1 MTGRGMHGGGKRFM
15 TDRVLRV
22 ANERS
27 PGTPVCHPNDVHRPK
42 ALREPHD
49 STGAKARNNSSL
61 FGTTEVVPLLQNSHC
76 SASPDI
82 APSCRTEIRSISR
95 PRSNEAEYIE
105 LHATSAFS
113 FLAGGALPE
122 RLMERA
128 RELEMPAM
136 AIADRNGVYGAARF
150 HTAAQGCGTKAHIGA
165 EIAVSSFGNRLTPP
179 GWLPHQFPNA
189 PARVVLLCA
198 SQAGYQNLCQLITR
212 FKMRETTKAEGA
224 ATIEDMEEFAGG
236 LICLTGGEEGPLA
249 AALANGGESQARKI
263 VDQLAAIYGRGNVYI
278 ELQRH
283 QERAEECRNQALLSL
298 AASMGLPVIAT
309 NGVCYAVEKDRE
321 LLDVFTAI
329 CHHTTLDKAG
339 RLLSVNAARH
349 VRTASEMA
357 ALFDDIPEA
366 IANTR
371 IVSGRLEFSL
381 ANLGY
386 EFPHYPMPEGETMDS
401 FLAKRV
407 EEGVRKRYGSPA
419 KRHLLDKAR
428 AQVKHEL
435 ALIAKLGFA
444 GYFLIVWDIIRYCQ
458 WRGFLVQGRGSA
470 ANSAVCY
477 ALEITA
483 VDPVGMELLFER
495 FLSENRGEW
504 PDIDLDLA
512 SGDEREQVIQYVYE
526 RYGALGSAMTANVIT
541 YRGRSAAREVG
552 KALGFEDEQSARL
565 SGLMGHWEWRG
576 PNDTMEKHFANAGF
590 DVRHPRIA
598 HYLDLCLRMKDLP
611 RHLGQ
616 HSGGMVICAGLLNRV
631 VPIERASMPG
641 RTVIQWDKEDC
652 ADMGLI
658 KVDLLGLGMLAA
670 VKETIELIPKHY
682 GKQVDL
688 ATLPEDPAVYETLR
702 KADTVGMF
710 QVESRAQMASIPHN
724 APARFY
730 DLVVQVAIIRP
741 GPIVGKMMHPYMRR
755 RQGKEE
761 VTYPHPS
768 LELVLKRT
776 MGVPLF
782 QEQLLRMAMTVA
794 SFSGAE
800 AEELRRAV
808 GMRRS
813 MQRMKDLEGR
823 LRSGMTRNGIG
834 VEAQDNIVQ
843 AISSFAMYGFP
854 ESHAASFALI
864 AYASAYLKVHYL
876 AAFTCGLL
884 NNQPMGFYS
893 PAVLVKDAQR
903 HGLRVKPIDVQR
915 SEWLCTL
922 EKETDGSISLRLG
935 MNYAKGLRQSSA
947 EALVAA
953 RSEGRLASVDDLAR
967 RVPALNRKEL
977 VALAQIG
984 ALNSLGEVE
993 HRRDALWQ
1001 VEWAGRPAGPLLR
1014 GAEEQVSQSAGQRV
1028 SECGSCY
1035 PWSQNRDRGH
1045 PRLKDVPQ
1053 GLRPQC
1059 SCGFHGTGPR
1069 GCPAVPLQNKAY
1081 ATSSSPLRQMTAEER
1096 LAADFAGT
1104 GLTTGPHPMAY
1115 VRTELRAEGIRTAR
1129 DLETCRSGGWAAIAG
1144 CVIARQRPGTA
1155 KGFVFL
1161 SVEDETGIA
1170 NVILTPDVFERDR
1183 LVVTRNR
1190 FLRIEGPV
1198 QNQEGVIH
1206 VKAQRIVPL
1215 EVTSAEVRSR
1225 DFR

>member
-1 MTGRGMHGGGKRFM
+1 M
-15 TDRVLRV
+15 
-22 ANERS
+22 S
-27 PGTPVCHPNDVHRPK
+27 
-42 ALREPHD
+42 
-49 STGAKARNNSSL
+49 
-61 FGTTEVVPLLQNSHC
+61 
-76 SASPDI
+76 
-82 APSCRTEIRSISR
+82 IRHQ
-95 PRSNEAEYIE
+95 PRSSATRDSEYVE
-105 LHATSAFS
+105 LHASSAFG
-113 FLAGGALPE
+113 FLDGASLPE
-122 RLMERA
+122 RLIQRA
-128 RELEMPAM
+128 VELEMPAI
-136 AIADRNGVYGAARF
+136 ALADRNGVYGVARF
-150 HTAAQGCGTKAHIGA
+150 HTAAQPCHVKAHIGA
-165 EIAVSSFGNRLTPP
+165 EIAVSSFGNRITPP
-179 GWLPHQFPNA
+179 AWLPHQFPA
-189 PARVVLLCA
+189 EPARIVLLCA

-212 FKMRETTKAEGA
+212 FKMREATKAEGA
-224 ATIEDMEEFAGG
+224 ATVEDLEELSAG

-249 AALANGGESQARKI
+249 AALARSGEGGARKI
-263 VDQLAAIYGRGNVYI
+263 AERLAAIYGRGNMYL

-283 QERAEECRNQALLSL
+283 QEREEECRNQSLLHIAESL
-298 AASMGLPVIAT
+298 GLPVIAT
-309 NGVCYAVEKDRE
+309 NGVRYADVKDRE

-329 CHHTTLDKAG
+329 RQHTTLDQAG
-339 RLLSVNAARH
+339 RLLACNDARH
-349 VRTASEMA
+349 LRTAREMA

-366 IANTR
+366 IANAR
-371 IVSGRLEFSL
+371 IVSDRLEFTL

-407 EEGVRKRYGSPA
+407 EEGVRKRYGSPM
-419 KRHLLDKAR
+419 KRHLLEKAR
-428 AQVKHEL
+428 TQVKHEL

-458 WRGFLVQGRGSA
+458 WCGFLVQGRGSA

-526 RYGALGSAMTANVIT
+526 RYGALGAAMTANVIS

-552 KALGFEDEQSARL
+552 KMLGFEEEQAARL

-576 PNDTMEKHFANAGF
+576 ENDTMEKHFAQAGF
-590 DVRHPRIA
+590 DVRHPRISR
-598 HYLDLCLRMKDLP
+598 YLDLCLRMQDLP

-616 HSGGMVICAGLLNRV
+616 HSGGMVICSGLLNRV

-670 VKETIELIPKHY
+670 VKDAIELIPRHY
-682 GKQVDL
+682 GKQVDI
-688 ATLPEDPAVYETLR
+688 AMLPEDPQVYETLR

-724 APARFY
+724 APVRFY

-761 VTYPHPS
+761 VTYPHPL
-768 LELVLKRT
+768 LEPVLKRT
-776 MGVPLF
+776 LGVPLF

-823 LRSGMTRNGIG
+823 LRSGMTHNGIG
-834 VEAQDNIVQ
+834 AEAQENIVQ
-843 AISSFAMYGFP
+843 GISSFAMYGFP

-903 HGLRVKPIDVQR
+903 HGLRVRPIDVQR
-915 SEWLCTL
+915 SEWLCAL
-922 EKETDGSISLRLG
+922 EREPDGSISLRLG
-935 MNYAKGLRQSSA
+935 MNYAKGLRKTSA
-947 EALVAA
+947 ETLVAA
-953 RSEGRLASVDDLAR
+953 RSAGAFASVDDLAR
-967 RVPALNRKEL
+967 RVPELNRKEL

-984 ALNSLGEVE
+984 ALNALGEVE

-1001 VEWAGRPAGPLLR
+1001 VEWAGRPVGPLLR
-1014 GAEEQVSQSAGQRV
+1014 GVETSNGNGNDGVSA
-1028 SECGSCY
+1028 
-1035 PWSQNRDRGH
+1035 RGAATAAIRAAAM
-1045 PRLKDVPQ
+1045 PLK
-1053 GLRPQC
+1053 
-1059 SCGFHGTGPR
+1059 
-1069 GCPAVPLQNKAY
+1069 
-1081 ATSSSPLRQMTAEER
+1081 QMTTEER

-1115 VRTELRAEGIRTAR
+1115 HRAALRAEGILAAME
-1129 DLETCRSGGWAAIAG
+1129 LETCRSGGWVRIAG

-1161 SVEDETGIA
+1161 SMEDETGIA

-1183 LVVTRNR
+1183 LIVSRSR

-1198 QNQEGVIH
+1198 QNQDGVIH
-1206 VKAQRIVPL
+1206 VKAHHIAPL
-1215 EVTSAEVRSR
+1215 EVTRVEVRSR

>member
-1 MTGRGMHGGGKRFM
+1 MTEGIM
-15 TDRVLRV
+15 RVP
-22 ANERS
+22 NDRS
-27 PGTPVCHPNDVHRPK
+27 PGTPVCHPNDEHRP
-42 ALREPHD
+42 AIAAEATRARTSAQPRACD
-49 STGAKARNNSSL
+49 S
-61 FGTTEVVPLLQNSHC
+61 
-76 SASPDI
+76 
-82 APSCRTEIRSISR
+82 
-95 PRSNEAEYIE
+95 EYIE

-113 FLAGGALPE
+113 FLAGGSLPE
-122 RLMERA
+122 KLMERA
-128 RELEMPAM
+128 KELEMPAM
-136 AIADRNGVYGAARF
+136 ALADRNGLYGAARF
-150 HTAAQGCGTKAHIGA
+150 HTAALGCGTKAHIGA
-165 EIAVSSFGNRLTPP
+165 EIAVASFGNRLTPP
-179 GWLPHQFPNA
+179 SWLPHQFPA
-189 PARVVLLCA
+189 EPARVVLLCA

-224 ATIEDMEEFAGG
+224 ATMEDLEEFAGG
-236 LICLTGGEEGPLA
+236 LICLTGGDEGALA
-249 AALANGGESQARKI
+249 AALARGGEGEARKI
-263 VDQLAAIYGRGNVYI
+263 AEKLASIYGRGNLYI

-283 QERAEECRNQALLSL
+283 QEREEECRNQALLSV
-298 AASMGLPVIAT
+298 ASSLGLPVIAT
-309 NGVCYAVEKDRE
+309 NGVRYAAEKDRE
-321 LLDVFTAI
+321 LLDVFTSI
-329 CHHTTLDKAG
+329 RHHTSLDKAG

-349 VRTASEMA
+349 MRTAREMT
-357 ALFDDIPEA
+357 ALFRDIPES

-371 IVSGRLEFSL
+371 IVSGRLEFTL

-419 KRHLLDKAR
+419 KRHLLAKAC

-552 KALGFEDEQSARL
+552 KALGFEEEQSARL

-576 PNDTMEKHFANAGF
+576 PNDTLEKHFAQAGF

-598 HYLDLCLRMKDLP
+598 HYLDLCLRMKDMP

-616 HSGGMVICAGLLNRV
+616 HSGGMVICAGMLNRV
-631 VPIERASMPG
+631 VPIERASMLG
-641 RTVIQWDKEDC
+641 RTVVQWDKEDC
-652 ADMGLI
+652 ADLGLI
-658 KVDLLGLGMLAA
+658 KVDLLGLGMMAA
-670 VKETIELIPKHY
+670 IKESIELIPRHY
-682 GKQVDL
+682 GKQIDL
-688 ATLPEDPAVYETLR
+688 AALPEDAHVYETLR

-724 APARFY
+724 APTRFY

-768 LELVLKRT
+768 LEPVLRRT
-776 MGVPLF
+776 LGVPLF
-782 QEQLLRMAMTVA
+782 QEQLLRMAMVVA

-823 LRSGMTRNGIG
+823 LRSGMAHNGIG
-834 VEAQDNIVQ
+834 PEAQDNIVQ

-864 AYASAYLKVHYL
+864 AYASAYLKVHFL
-876 AAFTCGLL
+876 AAFTCGLM

-903 HGLRVKPIDVQR
+903 HGLRVRPIDVQR
-915 SEWLCTL
+915 SAWLCTL
-922 EKETDGSISLRLG
+922 ESETDRSISLRLG
-935 MNYAKGLRQSSA
+935 MNYAKGLRQTSA

-953 RSEGRLASVDDLAR
+953 RAEGGFASAEGGFASVDELAQ
-967 RVPALNRKEL
+967 RVPVLNRKEL

-1014 GAEEQVSQSAGQRV
+1014 ASETAHAEQTA
-1028 SECGSCY
+1028 
-1035 PWSQNRDRGH
+1035 RGTAKAARGDAAK
-1045 PRLKDVPQ
+1045 PLK
-1053 GLRPQC
+1053 
-1059 SCGFHGTGPR
+1059 
-1069 GCPAVPLQNKAY
+1069 
-1081 ATSSSPLRQMTAEER
+1081 QMTAEER

-1115 VRTELRAEGIRTAR
+1115 ARAVLRAEGIRTAAE
-1129 DLETCRSGGWAAIAG
+1129 LASCRSGSWVAIAG

-1170 NVILTPDVFERDR
+1170 NVILTPDIFERDR
-1183 LVVTRNR
+1183 LVVTRSR

-1206 VKAQRIVPL
+1206 VKAQRMAPL